1 MCKGEEV
8 AKAAMK
14 GGCHVREGKGSHMV
28 IKAKDGST
36 MAVYHGQ
43 LSKGVECK
51 VKKWLLLKGIV
62 FALCAAMLIGITIF
76 MGGY

>member
-8 AKAAMK
+8 AKAASK
-14 GGCHVREGKGSHMV
+14 AGCLVREGKGSHMV

-51 VKKWLLLKGIV
+51 VRKWLLLKGIV
-62 FALCAAMLIGITIF
+62 FVMVAAMFIGMAIF